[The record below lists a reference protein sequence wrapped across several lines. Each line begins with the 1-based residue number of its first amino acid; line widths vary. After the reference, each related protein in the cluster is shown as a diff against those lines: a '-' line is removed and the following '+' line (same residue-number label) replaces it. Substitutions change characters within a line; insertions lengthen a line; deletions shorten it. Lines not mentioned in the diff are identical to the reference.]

1 MFFTFPYKFT
11 KGGLKML
18 IWEKI
23 LKVGRL
29 LDQTGGSEGFYE
41 PDFDKHQHN
50 RNTLS
55 QDGKI
60 KLNLQFKELKSGD
73 VVIQK
78 KV

>member
-11 KGGLKML
+11 KGGLKMSTK
-18 IWEKI
+18 EQI
-23 LKVGRL
+23 LKVARL

-50 RNTLS
+50 KKTLS